1 MTHVALDDEVRHEIY
16 LWVDGIPLSRS
27 KGYISRDFADGVLL
41 AEVIHHFLPKLVE
54 LHNYQ
59 STTNS
64 EAKRKNWETLQQKV
78 LKRLQLKLSAD
89 EIDALI
95 SAKPGAIERVLIRVR
110 SAIMR
115 VSARSEEHPPRPD
128 PRGDEHR
135 PQRHLSASSRSAP
148 SISAASTASQ
158 QHASTPVPTLRVAP
172 PSQPPPANSVSIGL
186 TDLHDGSSITT
197 GDLLEENNLLKQK
210 IATLEKLLAVKN
222 ERILALEKKIEHLEV
237 KLKQN
242 NGA

>member
-1 MTHVALDDEVRHEIY
+1 MTHVALDDEARHEIY

-115 VSARSEEHPPRPD
+115 VSARSEEHPSRSD

-135 PQRHLSASSRSAP
+135 LQRHLSAPSRSAP
-148 SISAASTASQ
+148 SVATASAANQ
-158 QHASTPVPTLRVAP
+158 QHTPAPAPTLRVAP
-172 PSQPPPANSVSIGL
+172 PPQPPPVSNTSIGL
-186 TDLHDGSSITT
+186 ADLHDGSSIAN
-197 GDLLEENNLLKQK
+197 GDLMEENTLLKQK

-222 ERILALEKKIEHLEV
+222 ERILALERKIEHLEV
-237 KLKQN
+237 KLKQR

>member
-1 MTHVALDDEVRHEIY
+1 MTHVALDDETRHEIY

-78 LKRLQLKLSAD
+78 LKRLQIKLTAD

-95 SAKPGAIERVLIRVR
+95 SAKQGAIERVLIKVR
-110 SAIMR
+110 SAIVR
-115 VSARSEEHPPRPD
+115 VSTRN
-128 PRGDEHR
+128 DEHHPKTEPRSGEHRLQRQLSGSNR
-135 PQRHLSASSRSAP
+135 PGLPVATMSAVN
-148 SISAASTASQ
+148 Q
-158 QHASTPVPTLRVAP
+158 
-172 PSQPPPANSVSIGL
+172 QPPPAPAPRVIHPNHSISTNNVSIGL
-186 TDLHDGSSITT
+186 ADLHNNSSIANE
-197 GDLLEENNLLKQK
+197 DIIEENALLKQK
-210 IATLEKLLAVKN
+210 ISTLEKLLTVKN
-222 ERILALEKKIEHLEV
+222 ERISALERKIEHLEA
-237 KLKQN
+237 KLK
-242 NGA
+242 

>member
-1 MTHVALDDEVRHEIY
+1 MAHVALDDEARHEIY

-78 LKRLQLKLSAD
+78 LKRLQLKLTAD
-89 EIDALI
+89 EVDALI

-115 VSARSEEHPPRPD
+115 VSAKNEEHHSKAELRS
-128 PRGDEHR
+128 DEHH
-135 PQRHLSASSRSAP
+135 PQRHLSAASRP
-148 SISAASTASQ
+148 SLPADTASTTNKQ
-158 QHASTPVPTLRVAP
+158 PAP
-172 PSQPPPANSVSIGL
+172 IPAPRPLPSHQSLSANSVSIGL
-186 TDLHDGSSITT
+186 ADLHDGTSITNE
-197 GDLLEENNLLKQK
+197 DAIEENVLLKQK
-210 IATLEKLLAVKN
+210 IATLEKLLTVKT
-222 ERILALEKKIEHLEV
+222 ERISALERKIEHLEA
-237 KLKQN
+237 KLKQS

>member
-1 MTHVALDDEVRHEIY
+1 MAHVALDDEARHEIY
-16 LWVDGIPLSRS
+16 LWVDGIPLSRA

-78 LKRLQLKLSAD
+78 LKRLQIKLTAD

-95 SAKPGAIERVLIRVR
+95 SAKQGAIERVLIRVR
-110 SAIMR
+110 SAILR
-115 VSARSEEHPPRPD
+115 VSTKSEEHHPKVEQRTE
-128 PRGDEHR
+128 EHR
-135 PQRHLSASSRSAP
+135 LPKQHSASNRPSLPVAASSLMNQQLPPAP
-148 SISAASTASQ
+148 ALRTAPPNRSIS
-158 QHASTPVPTLRVAP
+158 
-172 PSQPPPANSVSIGL
+172 ANSVSLGL
-186 TDLHDGSSITT
+186 ADLHNDSSIANE
-197 GDLLEENNLLKQK
+197 DLIEENTLLKQK

-222 ERILALEKKIEHLEV
+222 ERISALERKVEHLEA
-237 KLKQN
+237 KLK
-242 NGA
+242 